1 MSRREPA
8 TTAQQIAKGLEKAI
22 EVGECL
28 EWQGAFG
35 CKGATPIVK
44 VRMPGK
50 RHSSN
55 VAVCREI
62 WEAKNGPVPEGK
74 LIYRKCCNNRCVN
87 EEHLAAGTRQQWI
100 NNRKKF
106 GQTKHKQT
114 TKLKM
119 TVAARQRAN
128 TVNTL
133 EKAREVRAL
142 RGAMSQ
148 REIARLT
155 GVSEAMVSDI
165 CGGSA
170 WKETVSNPFAGLML

>member
-1 MSRREPA
+1 MSRKPA
-8 TTAQQIAKGLEKAI
+8 TTVEQIARGLEKAV

-28 EWQGAFG
+28 EWQGLFS
-35 CKGATPIVK
+35 CKGVTPIVK
-44 VRMPGK
+44 VRLEGK
-50 RHSSN
+50 DYSCN
-55 VAVCREI
+55 VPVCREL
-62 WEAKNGPVPEGK
+62 WEAKNGPVPDGK
-74 LIYRKCCNNRCVN
+74 LVYRKCCNNRCVH
-87 EEHLAAGTRQQWI
+87 EEHLAVGTRQQWI

-119 TVAARQRAN
+119 TVAARSRSN
-128 TVNTL
+128 TVNSL

-142 RGAMSQ
+142 RGEMSQ
-148 REIARLT
+148 REIARVT

-170 WKETVSNPFAGLML
+170 WKETISSPFAGLML